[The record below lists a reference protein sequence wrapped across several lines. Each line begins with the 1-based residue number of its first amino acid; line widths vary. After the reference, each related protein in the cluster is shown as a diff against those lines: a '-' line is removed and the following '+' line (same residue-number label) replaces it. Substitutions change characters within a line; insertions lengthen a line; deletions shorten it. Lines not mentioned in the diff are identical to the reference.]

1 MAEFQLNQNNINEA
15 HDWLIELLNENPY
28 WILEGKNPVIGKWSM
43 SRLFHSWCATAGE
56 WMAQNGSTMPL
67 YMDSKGNYHG
77 QRKFNESDAKILF
90 SSTWFTDS
98 NGDPLSWSK
107 GGQKAKNGKKA
118 VRAGNRGE
126 RYHCCN
132 NLQQWMVERGIK
144 HLNPKDSEYTKAMQE
159 QNK

>member
-1 MAEFQLNQNNINEA
+1 MAEFQLNRNNIDDA
-15 HDWLIELLNENPY
+15 HHWLIELLNDDPY
-28 WILEGKNPVIGKWSM
+28 LILEAKNPVIGKWSM

-67 YMDSKGNYHG
+67 YMDSKGVYHG
-77 QRKFNESDAKILF
+77 KRKFNESDAKMLF
-90 SSTWFTDS
+90 SSAWFTDN
-98 NGDPLSWSK
+98 NGDLLSWSK

-132 NLQQWMVERGIK
+132 MLQQWMIERGIK
-144 HLNPKDSEYTKAMQE
+144 HLNPRDSDYNKAMQE
-159 QNK
+159 QNN